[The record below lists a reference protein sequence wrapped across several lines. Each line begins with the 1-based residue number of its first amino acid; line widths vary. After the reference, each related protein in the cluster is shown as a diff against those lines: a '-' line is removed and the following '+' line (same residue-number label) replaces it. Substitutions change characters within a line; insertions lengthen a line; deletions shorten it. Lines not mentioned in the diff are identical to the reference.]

1 MVYFEYFEFT
11 LEDTIAEL
19 FKIELDLA
27 RISKEFSTELWAC
40 REFSL
45 YEAFSCIDFYKT
57 GLLEEEGLRLY
68 LKNNGFK
75 FFNNELFLLLDR
87 LDIDDDK
94 KVNFNDFKEL
104 FYKIASSTTNH
115 DEITNKN
122 NDYPKN
128 KCNNEFF
135 AESPNKSLLSNNS
148 KHTINSSHNPKS
160 LSYCDL
166 KGLSFSTT
174 GLSNN
179 NNKDYPSERENIELI
194 KVNSD
199 YNQSLGNYDKCK
211 VRNQLNGYKLLS
223 PRKHNMYDYDIN
235 FKNGLNPDTNKRLIS
250 NNNSKNLNSLL
261 ESNKNIVNLS
271 KARVASYNNNKK
283 IIYYESDFSEKIN
296 SDSNLNKSQFCG
308 KNSTQQ
314 QVYDKYK
321 LNDANKDTY
330 TYISPKRIKN
340 SEIDFEERCK
350 PIINIMDD
358 DNIIRNIENQLN
370 NETNNN
376 YENNIKGNNS
386 VSNKD
391 SSSKSIT
398 LNNQPNIN
406 IEKTITN
413 QSKSNTRND
422 NNEIKNELLSIN
434 SQNFKYN
441 NNTIFS
447 TNNLNLSK
455 TNIFTGAY
463 DNGNSNS
470 DFQDKFAWFLNNI
483 LEMYSKLEN
492 IREAVNIDKGIYLDD
507 LYKFFDRNDDK
518 LINIK
523 EFHDKIKEIG
533 FPMTYEELKLI
544 FKRYDL
550 EQNLSLK

>member
-1 MVYFEYFEFT
+1 
-11 LEDTIAEL
+11 
-19 FKIELDLA
+19 
-27 RISKEFSTELWAC
+27 
-40 REFSL
+40 
-45 YEAFSCIDFYKT
+45 
-57 GLLEEEGLRLY
+57 
-68 LKNNGFK
+68 
-75 FFNNELFLLLDR
+75 
-87 LDIDDDK
+87 
-94 KVNFNDFKEL
+94 
-104 FYKIASSTTNH
+104 
-115 DEITNKN
+115 
-122 NDYPKN
+122 
-128 KCNNEFF
+128 
-135 AESPNKSLLSNNS
+135 
-148 KHTINSSHNPKS
+148 
-160 LSYCDL
+160 
-166 KGLSFSTT
+166 
-174 GLSNN
+174 
-179 NNKDYPSERENIELI
+179 
-194 KVNSD
+194 
-199 YNQSLGNYDKCK
+199 
-211 VRNQLNGYKLLS
+211 
-223 PRKHNMYDYDIN
+223 
-235 FKNGLNPDTNKRLIS
+235 
-250 NNNSKNLNSLL
+250 
-261 ESNKNIVNLS
+261 
-271 KARVASYNNNKK
+271 
-283 IIYYESDFSEKIN
+283 
-296 SDSNLNKSQFCG
+296 
-308 KNSTQQ
+308 
-314 QVYDKYK
+314 
-321 LNDANKDTY
+321 
-330 TYISPKRIKN
+330 
-340 SEIDFEERCK
+340 
-350 PIINIMDD
+350 MDD

-470 DFQDKFAWFLNNI
+470 DFQDKFAWFLNHI

-533 FPMTYEELKLI
+533 FPMTFEELKLI